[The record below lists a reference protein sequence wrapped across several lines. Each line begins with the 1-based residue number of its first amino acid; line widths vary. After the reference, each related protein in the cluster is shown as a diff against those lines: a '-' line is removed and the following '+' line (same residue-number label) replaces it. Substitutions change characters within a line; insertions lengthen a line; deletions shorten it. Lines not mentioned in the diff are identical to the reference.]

1 MEEFVVIDDNLNME
15 SINNIITDL
24 TSVMNK
30 VSSEAVPRSTFK
42 PYVKSYW
49 TNELQMF
56 RKRRDEQHRAWVTMG
71 RPRDN
76 DSEIWVSY
84 KEAKRNFRR
93 EKRRAEA
100 AYELKEEHDIKNADV
115 LIKIISGI

>member
-1 MEEFVVIDDNLNME
+1 MPLSQKIKNIAKIYLKISDCDVEEFVVIDDNLNKE
-15 SINNIITDL
+15 SIDNSITDL

-42 PYVKSYW
+42 PYVKLYW
-49 TNELQMF
+49 TSELQMF
-56 RKRRDEQHRAWVTMG
+56 CKRRDEKHRAWVAMG

-84 KEAKRNFRR
+84 MEAKRNFRL
-93 EKRRAEA
+93 EKR
-100 AYELKEEHDIKNADV
+100 
-115 LIKIISGI
+115 